1 MKTRSLFMML
11 AVCVLLGAC
20 EKEEASKTKGPDPKL
35 GVRSKTINVKNEAGN
50 DTLFVYSNT
59 EWTATIDDA
68 TDWCSISHYT
78 GNGDDSIILTIE
90 ANPLAIE
97 RTTTI
102 TLQAGTLQRVISVIQ
117 AASEATISV
126 LPTFIYPEAIA
137 GSYSITVTSNVEWTT
152 EIKYITEQ
160 GWCTLV
166 PTSGSGDGVISVH
179 LSNNLNGR
187 RQAIITLKSVGMMKA
202 VTIVQH
208 LVSPTEVGVT
218 INGIRWAT
226 RNVDDFGFFADFPS
240 NTGKYYQFNMP
251 IGYSYI
257 DGVVVPALNSS
268 IGADGEQWSPIND
281 PSPEGWRIPSYEE
294 TQNLKSSGYRYVSED
309 NGAWFGPDAPT
320 ATFSIPGNAIFIPII
335 GALYNDI
342 MMPNEGRYWVNSV
355 PRDYDPSFAFQ
366 AAWGYPTRRHALP
379 IRCVKE

>member
-1 MKTRSLFMML
+1 MKTKNLL
-11 AVCVLLGAC
+11 AVIAACVLLGAC
-20 EKEEASKTKGPDPKL
+20 EKEETHKKKEPDAKL
-35 GVRSKTINVKNEAGN
+35 AVRSLTINVKKEAGN

-160 GWCTLV
+160 GWCTLA
-166 PTSGSGDGVISVH
+166 PTSGSGNGVINV
-179 LSNNLNGR
+179 NLLQNPNSR
-187 RQAIITLKSVGMMKA
+187 RSAIITIKSGNLIKTD
-202 VTIVQH
+202 TIVQH
-208 LVSPTEVGVT
+208 GVPSAEVGVT
-218 INGIRWAT
+218 INGITWAT
-226 RNVDDFGFFADFPS
+226 RNVDGFGAFADLS
-240 NTGKYYQFNMP
+240 NSPGKYYQFNMP

-257 DGVVVPALNSS
+257 DGVVVPVLNSS
-268 IGADGEQWSPIND
+268 VGANGKEWSLINN

-294 TQNLKSSGYRYVSED
+294 TQNLQNSGYRYVSED

-320 ATFSIPGNAIFIPII
+320 ATFSVPNNAIFIPII
-335 GALYNDI
+335 GALYSDI